1 MCEGFIPIGCKKIT
15 PKFTGIPAHVM
26 LMLILRDSVIIFMP
40 REKIPRAGDC
50 WVRIPHQ
57 KKLEAIE
64 ESNSQMD
71 SLVVSTSSSNGV
83 IVSNSEGEDTLTCL

>member
-1 MCEGFIPIGCKKIT
+1 MQKNHSKVHWDSSPCDADADIEGLSHNFYALREDTKGRGLLGQNTT
-15 PKFTGIPAHVM
+15 P
-26 LMLILRDSVIIFMP
+26 
-40 REKIPRAGDC
+40 
-50 WVRIPHQ
+50 

-83 IVSNSEGEDTLTCL
+83 IVSNSEGEDTLTCS